1 MKLIF
6 HKDKTLNS
14 VVAIKTE
21 KEIIPITD
29 RDLTLFIKSIQEL
42 RPDLIDDAEA
52 IPNIV
57 EQLKSENEGLK
68 ERISELEDLNSEL
81 QDELDE
87 YELRYD
93 ED

>member
-87 YELRYD
+87 YEFRYD